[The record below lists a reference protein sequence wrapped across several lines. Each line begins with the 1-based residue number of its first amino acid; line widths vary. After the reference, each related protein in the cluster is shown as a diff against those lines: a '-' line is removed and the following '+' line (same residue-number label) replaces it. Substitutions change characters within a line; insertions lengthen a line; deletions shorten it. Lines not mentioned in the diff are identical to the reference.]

1 MTPRSYHLLSRCVR
15 LLALALLFLAP
26 ALQPATA
33 AGECAIAS
41 AHPLATRAGCD
52 ILARGGSAFDAAITV
67 SATLAVVEPFSSG
80 IGGGGFYLLHR
91 VADRLE
97 VFIDARETAPAK
109 ATPEFFVDDSGAP
122 KARLSLDGATAAAI
136 PGAPAAL
143 DWLAQRYASLPL
155 DTLLAPAITLAREGF
170 AVDSRYAWA
179 AGYRQRLLAADPN
192 AAAFLDQG
200 KAPSAGFVVRQPQ
213 LAITLERIARH
224 GRDGFYRGELA
235 QRMVAAVRAAGGL
248 WSEDDLAGYKVVERT
263 PHRFNFRGARIVTAP
278 LPSSGGLVM
287 AQTLQILE
295 PLALESMT
303 DSQRAHY
310 VAEAW
315 RRGYNDRARFMG
327 DPAFASVPVARLASQ
342 DYARQRGASIDPDKA
357 TPSSALPSVAD
368 AAEEGADTTHF
379 SIIDRHGNRVA
390 ATLSVNAPF
399 GSGFVAGDTG
409 VLLNNHMDD
418 FALAPA
424 TPNLYRLVG
433 NEANAIRPGKR
444 PLSSMSPTFVEDSR
458 GVLVLGTPGGSRIIS
473 MVTLGVLDYMLNREV
488 DLQRIVA
495 LPRYHHQYLPDRI
508 EVEPGA
514 FPEEWTQALR
524 AKGHA
529 VESGRRKWGNMQA
542 AYLDKTTGQAS
553 AQGDP
558 RGKAGVLF

>member
-91 VADRLE
+91 VADRFE

-179 AGYRQRLLAADPN
+179 AGYRLRLLAADPN

-235 QRMVAAVRAAGGL
+235 QRMVGAVRAAGGL

-263 PHRFNFRGARIVTAP
+263 PHRFNFRGARIVSAP

-524 AKGHA
+524 AKGHT

-542 AYLDKTTGQAS
+542 AYLDKATGQAS

>member
-1 MTPRSYHLLSRCVR
+1 MNSRAYHLFWRSTW
-15 LLALALLFLAP
+15 LAVALLGLTP
-26 ALQPATA
+26 ALPQPATA
-33 AGECAIAS
+33 AGQCAIAT

-52 ILARGGSAFDAAITV
+52 ILAQGGSAFDAAITV

-91 VADRLE
+91 AADRFE
-97 VFIDARETAPAK
+97 TFIDARETAPAK
-109 ATPEFFVDDSGAP
+109 ATPEFYVDDGGAP
-122 KARLSLDGATAAAI
+122 RARLSLDGATAAAI
-136 PGAPAAL
+136 PGIPAAL

-155 DTLLAPAITLAREGF
+155 ETLLAPAIELARQGF
-170 AVDSRYAWA
+170 AADSRYAWA
-179 AGYRQRLLAADPN
+179 AGYRQPLLSRDPN
-192 AAAFLDQG
+192 AAVFLDQG
-200 KAPSAGFVVRQPQ
+200 RAPSAGFVVKQPQ
-213 LAITLERIARH
+213 LAATLERIARH
-224 GRDGFYRGELA
+224 GGDGFYRGQLA
-235 QRMVAAVRAAGGL
+235 ARMVAAVRAAGGL
-248 WSEDDLAGYKVVERT
+248 WSEEDLAGYKVIERT
-263 PHRFNFRGARIVTAP
+263 PQRFNFRGARIVTAP

-287 AQTLQILE
+287 AQALQILE
-295 PLALESMT
+295 PLPLESM
-303 DSQRAHY
+303 DDAQRAHY

-327 DPAFASVPVARLASQ
+327 DPDFVPVPAARLGSR
-342 DYARQRGASIDPDKA
+342 DYARQRAASIDPERA

-399 GSGFVAGDTG
+399 GSGFVAGDSG

-418 FALAPA
+418 FALAPSV
-424 TPNLYRLVG
+424 PNLYRLVG

-473 MVTLGVLDYMLNREV
+473 MVTLGVLDYVLNREV

-508 EVEPGA
+508 EIEPGA
-514 FPEEWTQALR
+514 FSDSWIQALR
-524 AKGHA
+524 ARGHT
-529 VESGRRKWGNMQA
+529 VDSGRRKWGNMQA
-542 AYLDKTTGQAS
+542 AYLDKATGRVWAES
-553 AQGDP
+553 DP